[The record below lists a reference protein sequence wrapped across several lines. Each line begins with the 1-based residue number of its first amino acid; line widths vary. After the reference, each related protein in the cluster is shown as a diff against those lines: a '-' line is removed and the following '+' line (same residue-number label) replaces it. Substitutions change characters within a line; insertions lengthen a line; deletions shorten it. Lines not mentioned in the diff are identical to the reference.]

1 MIRPAEPRDIPQI
14 VALIRELAEFE
25 RAADAVEADEER
37 VAGALFGP
45 TPAASAHVAEAAGE
59 VVGFAI
65 WFRTFSTWLGRP
77 GIYLEDL
84 YVRPAARGRGHGRA
98 LVSALGRLAVDLGY
112 GRVEWS
118 VLDWNTSA
126 HAFYRSLGAAPMD
139 EWTVWRL
146 AGEPMRALAGEK
158 TPGRQR

>member
-1 MIRPAEPRDIPQI
+1 MVRPAEPRDTPQI
-14 VALIRELAEFE
+14 LALVRELAAFE

-37 VAGALFGP
+37 IAGALFGP
-45 TPAASAHVAEAAGE
+45 TPTANAHVAEEAGE
-59 VVGFAI
+59 VIGFAV
-65 WFRTFSTWLGRP
+65 WFRSFSTWLGRP

-84 YVRPAARGRGHGRA
+84 YVRPHARGRGHGRA
-98 LVSALGRLAVDLGY
+98 LLTALSRLAVDGDY

-146 AGEPMRALAGEK
+146 AGEPLRALASEPAPDK
-158 TPGRQR
+158 QR

>member
-1 MIRPAEPRDIPQI
+1 MVRPAEPRDTAQI
-14 VALIRELAEFE
+14 LGLIRELAAFE
-25 RAADAVEADEER
+25 RAPDAVEADEER
-37 VAGALFGP
+37 IAGALFGP
-45 TPAASAHVAEAAGE
+45 APTAFAHVAEEAGE
-59 VVGFAI
+59 VVGIAV
-65 WFRTFSTWLGRP
+65 WFRSFSTWLGRA

-98 LVSALGRLAVDLGY
+98 LLTALGRLAVEHDY

-146 AGEPMRALAGEK
+146 AGQPLRALAGEPAPNK
-158 TPGRQR
+158 QR